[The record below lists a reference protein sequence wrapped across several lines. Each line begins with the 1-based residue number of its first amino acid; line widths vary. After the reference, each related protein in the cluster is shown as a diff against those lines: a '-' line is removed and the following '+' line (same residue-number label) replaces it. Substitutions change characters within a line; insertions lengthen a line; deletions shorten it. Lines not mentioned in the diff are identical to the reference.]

1 MLRNEMRAVCWRKF
15 GPYGGPEGK
24 ERSQYFNEITGYV
37 HNLDAKVVITGGSLG
52 IQFLRIF
59 PLLYCTEIPPKID
72 FPLHLLIHI
81 VNLTGLSFMY

>member
-1 MLRNEMRAVCWRKF
+1 MIHSLEFFTNFDRKF

-52 IQFLRIF
+52 IQFLRF
-59 PLLYCTEIPPKID
+59 NWVVFCKGDPDSEMK
-72 FPLHLLIHI
+72 
-81 VNLTGLSFMY
+81 